1 MLDRF
6 EDIRGSGRAGKFD
19 RLDRFNRRLAGSRK
33 ARLGF
38 QVSTSISRDARVH
51 TRACARAR
59 VLRTSE
65 IEGKSDGVGEI
76 IGRSEGRRVGWRRM
90 GDS

>member
-38 QVSTSISRDARVH
+38 QVSTSISRDAHVH
-51 TRACARAR
+51 TRARAR